1 MCKMVV
7 EKLVLYCDY
16 NLYKILD
23 TDLFPDIDYV
33 DFVDSVVDSK
43 AEDFSTRIRITTN
56 TITAQPLAI
65 SAKG

>member
-43 AEDFSTRIRITTN
+43 AEDF
-56 TITAQPLAI
+56 
-65 SAKG
+65 